1 MSPLELIAQ
10 ALHELDE
17 YPPDCPPWD
26 LLDVVEREEY
36 RRDAQHL
43 LDALAHDGYDVIRR
57 GLDLAAEDWIP
68 V

>member
-17 YPPDCPPWD
+17 FPPDCTWES
-26 LLDVVEREEY
+26 LDVVERDEY
-36 RRDAQHL
+36 RRDAQQL

-57 GLDLAAEDWIP
+57 GLDLPEDWIP